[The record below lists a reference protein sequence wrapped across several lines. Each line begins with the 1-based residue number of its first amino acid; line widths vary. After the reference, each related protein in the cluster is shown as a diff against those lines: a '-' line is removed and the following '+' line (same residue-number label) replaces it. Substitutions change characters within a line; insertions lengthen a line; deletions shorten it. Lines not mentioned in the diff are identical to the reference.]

1 VLRRVL
7 RRAVRFGR
15 EKLGAKQGFFNG
27 LVHLVARA
35 YTRPLLTST

>member
-1 VLRRVL
+1 MLRRVL

-27 LVHLVARA
+27 LVHLVGR
-35 YTRPLLTST
+35 RRLTLSNPR